1 MTIVLELQLKII
13 TRKAFMKNKFTISF
27 PQKSIFGFKILS
39 SVQSSI
45 ACYFLLFFG
54 KVLNNF
60 FGLSKV
66 QIISATLFNLLLNSS
81 LIILIVNLFIKR
93 KQIKF
98 LYFFLLNIPLFIY
111 VPIALY
117 EIIINILRL
126 LIFIFLLN

>member
-1 MTIVLELQLKII
+1 
-13 TRKAFMKNKFTISF
+13 MKNKFTISF

-81 LIILIVNLFIKR
+81 LIILIVNLFIRR